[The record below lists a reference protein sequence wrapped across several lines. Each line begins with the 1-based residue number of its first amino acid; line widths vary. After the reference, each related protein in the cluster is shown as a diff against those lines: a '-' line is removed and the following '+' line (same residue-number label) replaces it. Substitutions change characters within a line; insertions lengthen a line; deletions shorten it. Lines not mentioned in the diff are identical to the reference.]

1 MSEKWEYKVVQNMA
15 LMGGDKKLLPELN
28 ALGQEGWKGISV
40 SSQWDGHFER
50 VHIKGLVS

>member
-28 ALGQEGWKGISV
+28 ALGQEGWEAISV
-40 SSQWDGHFER
+40 SSKSDGNIER
-50 VHIKGLVS
+50 VLFKRRLS